1 MTTSASDG
9 APSRAEGSVLV
20 LVGPPGAGK
29 TSVGL
34 AVAAALGRPFRD
46 TDADVESSLG
56 KTIPEIFVDDG
67 EAVFR
72 AAERAA
78 VQTALHEHAGVL
90 AVGGGAVLD
99 ADNRAVLASRG
110 RVVYL
115 DASVEQQLERTRLSN
130 HRPLLETPDP
140 AGRLAELMQERAPL
154 YRELATLVVATD
166 GRMVREVAQEIRRRL
181 AAPNEDG

>member
-99 ADNRAVLASRG
+99 QATRTDLAAHTVVFLDVTLSAAVERVGLAR
-110 RVVYL
+110 
-115 DASVEQQLERTRLSN
+115 D
-130 HRPLLETPDP
+130 RPLLLGSPRSQLKQLMERRRGLYEQVATVTVDTSGLTVGQAAEAVVAAVVE
-140 AGRLAELMQERAPL
+140 AGR
-154 YRELATLVVATD
+154 D
-166 GRMVREVAQEIRRRL
+166 
-181 AAPNEDG
+181 